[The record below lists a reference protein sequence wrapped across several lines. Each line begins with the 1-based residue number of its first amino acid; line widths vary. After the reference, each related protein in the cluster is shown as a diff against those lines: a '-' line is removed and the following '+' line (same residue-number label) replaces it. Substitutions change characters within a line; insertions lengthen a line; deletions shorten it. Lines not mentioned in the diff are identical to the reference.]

1 MSRRVLVLTLIVL
14 LMEACI
20 AAFASAQVHIGDPIE
35 YRVNIGP
42 CDSVE
47 VIEPKSV
54 PLRILPVQCQVVLED
69 GGELVFHAAL
79 FDTGTIDV
87 PALGVVTYRSGQPL
101 DTFLSEER
109 LIQVASILDDTTETP
124 RPIKPYVEHPLR
136 FADLWREYSLWA
148 AIAVGVAALLY
159 GIVWWRRR
167 TKGGIEEQI
176 LPQLPP
182 AELALKE
189 LISLRDKKYPDRGM
203 LKEYYSEYSE
213 IMRRYLEGNYSFPAL
228 EMTTHELSLEF
239 KREVFPPCWQQE
251 LLPVLHQADL
261 VKFAK
266 EVPSL
271 SDCARILDTGFRL
284 VDLTRPLDNGATE
297 KQAA

>member
-1 MSRRVLVLTLIVL
+1 MKLHGIERTLLVLEFMFLG
-14 LMEACI
+14 
-20 AAFASAQVHIGDPIE
+20 AAIASAQIHVGDPIE
-35 YRVNIGP
+35 YRVKITP

-47 VIEPKSV
+47 ILEPKGV
-54 PLRILPVQCQVVLED
+54 PLRVLPGKRQIAPES
-69 GGELVFHAAL
+69 GGEIVFHAAL
-79 FDTGTIDV
+79 FDTGAFDV
-87 PALGVVTYRSGQPL
+87 PALRVVAYGSGQPL
-101 DTFLSEER
+101 DTFLSDER
-109 LIQVASILDDTTETP
+109 HIQVVSLLDDTAATP

-136 FADLWREYSLWA
+136 FADLWREYAHWV
-148 AIAVGVAALLY
+148 AIAVGAAALLFAF
-159 GIVWWRRR
+159 IWWRRR
-167 TKGGIEEQI
+167 TKQGIKEQV

-182 AELALKE
+182 AELALRE

-203 LKEYYSEYSE
+203 VKEHYSEFSE

-239 KREVFPPCWQQE
+239 KREELPTYWRQE
-251 LLPVLHQADL
+251 LLPILLEADL

-271 SDCARILDTGFRL
+271 SECAKILDTGFRL
-284 VDLTRPLDNGATE
+284 VELTRLHDEDATE